1 MPTSIGEMRSDVPAV
16 EQLAQP
22 SAGVPQGALKA
33 AEDRRRVLLRMTGLT
48 RLMERSAGDPDV
60 RIALIDGAIADD
72 PRLVGARVRSIAAE
86 PGHPSS
92 TANDHATQIASM
104 LVGRGPGLL
113 GICPRAT
120 ILSSAVV
127 DAAILDGTIPPALVA
142 SRLAS
147 AITAAVREGASVIQ
161 LGIGLM
167 AHASAA
173 FAPLAESI
181 SEAAARGVSTV
192 APVGNHGDLAS
203 PWLAVP
209 GIVPV
214 AFGTDAAALEPRS
227 NWSPAVA
234 RSGLLAPGVDIPG
247 IDRGGQIVLR
257 SGSSFAAAFVTGTF
271 ALLRAL
277 VPVASSAT
285 VWRAL
290 TTRHGARGAGD
301 NGPFPL
307 DAEAALQE
315 LLARN

>member
-1 MPTSIGEMRSDVPAV
+1 MPTSISGMRSDVPAV
-16 EQLAQP
+16 QQPAQP
-22 SAGVPQGALKA
+22 TAGIPQGVVEA

-48 RLMERSAGDPDV
+48 SLMERSAGDPDV

-72 PRLVGARVRSIAAE
+72 PRFVAARVRSIAAE
-86 PGHPSS
+86 RRQPSS
-92 TANDHATQIASM
+92 TADDHATQIASM

-127 DAAILDGTIPPALVA
+127 DAAMLDDTVPPALVA

-147 AITAAVREGASVIQ
+147 AIAAAVRDGASVIQ

-173 FAPLAESI
+173 FAPFAESI

-214 AFGTDAAALEPRS
+214 AFGTDGAALEPRS
-227 NWSPAVA
+227 NWSPTVA

-247 IDRGGQIVLR
+247 IGRDGQIVLR

-277 VPVASSAT
+277 VPVASST
-285 VWRAL
+285 TIWMAL
-290 TTRHGARGAGD
+290 TTRHGAPDVGD

-307 DAEAALQE
+307 DAEATLEE